1 MKNLIRSAIIS
12 VAVAAC
18 CFAAFVAAAL
28 WAPQHQPT
36 IRHHIVA
43 AIEDGTFN
51 TRFSYGPLGSTIWPR
66 HTLDCVLAGMMLAPP
81 VNRLIDAIS
90 NRHVAINLSWHDPRV
105 PATSDCQALA
115 RALPELGAGYGAV
128 QYTTND
134 RYILG
139 VRVFG
144 RVLLSL
150 MPLDTAANAIR
161 GAAFALL
168 GVLGAIALWK
178 LRRAKPDAAAR
189 LLPAG
194 YTVIAA
200 LLALLY
206 GVHYFDATL
215 YFAPPDYTHFLFII
229 ISLLVPLAS
238 MRPAGL
244 ALYAACYGSLIA
256 IFKSLTG
263 GIPFA
268 LAMMP
273 LLLALGFHGER
284 RAYLARLVLLWGCF
298 GIAVVTCFAIKKG
311 LVIALLG
318 DQESFLSILWYR
330 MYGALPPETGVDLS
344 LAYLLASYRRWAELI
359 AFGSPNIGTGLVLA
373 ALAVFVIETWRASP
387 APARI
392 GPPLLMAC
400 WLGVA
405 VLIVWAAVFLNHT
418 AVHPYFM
425 ARLLVIPVIGAAVL
439 LTTRWLS
446 PRTLQRDPLPAS

>member
-1 MKNLIRSAIIS
+1 MKNLIRGAIIS

-36 IRHHIVA
+36 IRRHIVA

-66 HTLDCVLAGMMLAPP
+66 HTLDCMLAGMMLAPA

-115 RALPELGAGYGAV
+115 RALPELGAGYGDV
-128 QYTTND
+128 QYTTSD

-150 MPLDTAANAIR
+150 MPSGRGGARDARRSLCAAGRAWR
-161 GAAFALL
+161 DRA
-168 GVLGAIALWK
+168 WK
-178 LRRAKPDAAAR
+178 FQRAKPDAAAR

-194 YTVIAA
+194 YAVIAA

-215 YFAPPDYTHFLFII
+215 YFAPPDYTHFIFFI
-229 ISLLVPLAS
+229 ISLLVPLAG

-244 ALYAACYGSLIA
+244 RSMPRATAA
-256 IFKSLTG
+256 
-263 GIPFA
+263 
-268 LAMMP
+268 
-273 LLLALGFHGER
+273 
-284 RAYLARLVLLWGCF
+284 
-298 GIAVVTCFAIKKG
+298 
-311 LVIALLG
+311 
-318 DQESFLSILWYR
+318 
-330 MYGALPPETGVDLS
+330 
-344 LAYLLASYRRWAELI
+344 
-359 AFGSPNIGTGLVLA
+359 
-373 ALAVFVIETWRASP
+373 
-387 APARI
+387 
-392 GPPLLMAC
+392 
-400 WLGVA
+400 
-405 VLIVWAAVFLNHT
+405 
-418 AVHPYFM
+418 
-425 ARLLVIPVIGAAVL
+425 
-439 LTTRWLS
+439 
-446 PRTLQRDPLPAS
+446 

>member
-1 MKNLIRSAIIS
+1 M
-12 VAVAAC
+12 
-18 CFAAFVAAAL
+18 
-28 WAPQHQPT
+28 P
-36 IRHHIVA
+36 
-43 AIEDGTFN
+43 
-51 TRFSYGPLGSTIWPR
+51 PR
-66 HTLDCVLAGMMLAPP
+66 A
-81 VNRLIDAIS
+81 
-90 NRHVAINLSWHDPRV
+90 
-105 PATSDCQALA
+105 
-115 RALPELGAGYGAV
+115 
-128 QYTTND
+128 
-134 RYILG
+134 
-139 VRVFG
+139 
-144 RVLLSL
+144 
-150 MPLDTAANAIR
+150 
-161 GAAFALL
+161 
-168 GVLGAIALWK
+168 
-178 LRRAKPDAAAR
+178 

-244 ALYAACYGSLIA
+244 ALYAASYGSLIA
-256 IFKSLTG
+256 IFEIAHRRHSVR
-263 GIPFA
+263 PCHDA
-268 LAMMP
+268 LAAGARISWRAARLSRQACP
-273 LLLALGFHGER
+273 ALGLLRHRGR
-284 RAYLARLVLLWGCF
+284 HVLCDQEGA
-298 GIAVVTCFAIKKG
+298 GDRV
-311 LVIALLG
+311 LG